1 MSVHAHRASDLKSL
15 KWLMGM
21 RSLHSEAYKSWK
33 GGSSV
38 PDGSPPS
45 PSLPWSASV
54 VTSSFVFVSLC
65 LIFRQGL
72 ASGLGWP

>member
-21 RSLHSEAYKSWK
+21 RSLHSEPYKTWK

-45 PSLPWSASV
+45 PSLP
-54 VTSSFVFVSLC
+54 
-65 LIFRQGL
+65 
-72 ASGLGWP
+72 